1 MLAPQA
7 GFDMSTD
14 EIARDKEGYLRDL
27 SLWQPGV
34 AEWLAREENI
44 ELTEAHWEVLHLLR
58 EFYTNF
64 DHAPNNRA
72 LVKFCAQRLNREQVS
87 SAYLMQL
94 FGGTPAKTAA
104 KIAGLP
110 RPTHCL

>member
-1 MLAPQA
+1 
-7 GFDMSTD
+7 MSG
-14 EIARDKEGYLRDL
+14 INVARDKEGYLVEL
-27 SLWQPGV
+27 SCWEPAI
-34 AEWLAREENI
+34 AEQLAQEESI
-44 ELTEAHWEVLHLLR
+44 TLTTAHWDVIRLLR
-58 EFYTNF
+58 EFYEKF

-72 LVKFCAQRLNREQVS
+72 LVKYCAQTLGADRVS
-87 SAYLMQL
+87 SAYLMGL